1 MDTPFEEAILHDDE
15 EEREEEEEEDEEE
28 GADVEEQEGKM
39 INYNNRKSYK
49 NLFKYLFLIKV
60 KNNLKISV
68 FKIQNFEKIL
78 KIVKN
83 MNLNLTMKMIMKKK
97 E

>member
-15 EEREEEEEEDEEE
+15 EEREEEEEDDEE

-39 INYNNRKSYK
+39 INYNNRESYK

-60 KNNLKISV
+60 KSN

>member
-15 EEREEEEEEDEEE
+15 EEREEEEEDEEE

-39 INYNNRKSYK
+39 INYNNRESYK

-60 KNNLKISV
+60 KSN

>member
-15 EEREEEEEEDEEE
+15 EEREEEEEDEEE

-39 INYNNRKSYK
+39 INYNNRESYK

-60 KNNLKISV
+60 KSN

-83 MNLNLTMKMIMKKK
+83 MNLNLTMKKIMKKK